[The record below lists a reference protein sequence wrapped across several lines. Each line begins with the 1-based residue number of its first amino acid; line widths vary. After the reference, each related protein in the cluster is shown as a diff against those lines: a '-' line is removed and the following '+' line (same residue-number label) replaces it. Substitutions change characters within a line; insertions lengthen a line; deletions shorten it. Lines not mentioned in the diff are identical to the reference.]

1 MKLASS
7 LQPARAAVPDGKPR
21 VAASARSS
29 TMPDRELITRLYFVY
44 NANSGTLA
52 AIVDSAKKLL
62 SINGCALC
70 SLTHS
75 LAGER
80 TEWKTCRDTMGVAVD
95 YVHRDELTREMKAII
110 EGEGLPCVLAQTQK
124 GLHLLLT
131 PDTIRR
137 CNGSIADFRGRL
149 SIHAAMRNLTL
160 PSETDTVLTISPVTD
175 GASPRAASSGS
186 RPELRMPSAPLDTRP

>member
-1 MKLASS
+1 
-7 LQPARAAVPDGKPR
+7 
-21 VAASARSS
+21 
-29 TMPDRELITRLYFVY
+29 MPDRELITRLYFVY

-80 TEWKTCRDTMGVAVD
+80 TEWKTCRDTIGVAVD
-95 YVHRDELTREMKAII
+95 YVHRDELTPEMKAVI
-110 EGEGLPCVLAQTQK
+110 GSEGLPCVLAQTQK

-137 CNGSIADFRGRL
+137 CNGSIADLRGRL

-160 PSETDTVLTISPVTD
+160 QAETDTVLTISSVPAST
-175 GASPRAASSGS
+175 SPRAASSGARSEVRVS
-186 RPELRMPSAPLDTRP
+186 REALDTRP